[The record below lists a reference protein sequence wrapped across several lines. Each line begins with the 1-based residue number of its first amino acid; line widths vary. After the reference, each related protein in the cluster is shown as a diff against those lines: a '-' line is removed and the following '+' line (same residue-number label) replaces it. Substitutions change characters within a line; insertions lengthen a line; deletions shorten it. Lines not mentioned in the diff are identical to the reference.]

1 MEIWK
6 SIDNDN
12 RYEVSSLGRVKSLV
26 YSKERILK
34 PYTNGK
40 GYLIVDIF
48 ENKKRRAI
56 SVHQLV
62 AMAFLGHKPC
72 GMKIIV
78 DHIDGDIL
86 NNNLSNIQLT
96 TNGENTRKQR
106 KRLNATSNF
115 VGVSFC
121 KSSNKW
127 RAQIQINKKKKYIGI
142 YNSQDEAFNAYTSY
156 KNEQTTLE
164 L

>member
-6 SIDNDN
+6 NVDINSN
-12 RYEVSSLGRVKSLV
+12 YQVSSLGRVKSCIS
-26 YSKERILK
+26 SKERILK
-34 PYTNGK
+34 PYKNRK
-40 GYLIVDIF
+40 GYLFVDISK
-48 ENKKRRAI
+48 NKKRKSI

-62 AMAFLGHKPC
+62 AIAFLGHKPC
-72 GMKIIV
+72 GMKIVV

-86 NNNLSNIQLT
+86 NNNLSNLQLT

-106 KRLNATSNF
+106 KRSNATSNF

-121 KSSNKW
+121 KLSNKW
-127 RAQIQINKKKKYIGI
+127 KAQIQINKKNKYIGL
-142 YNSQDEAFNAYTSY
+142 YNSQEKAFNAYTSY
-156 KNEQTTLE
+156 KNQQTTLD